1 MRSNEYHMQTIVLAT
16 GNKGKV
22 REITQMLAGQSIEIL
37 PQSEFDVPEVEETG
51 LTFVENAIIKARHA
65 SKISGLPAIADDSG
79 IEVDALQGAPG
90 IYSARYAGAQASD
103 KDNLNKL
110 LIDVEGIE
118 NPLRTARFQCVL
130 VMMEH
135 AEDPT
140 PIICQGTWEGTLL
153 REAVGENGFGYDPI
167 FWLEDNQ
174 CTSAQL
180 PPNLKDQLSHRG
192 QALRQLVKI
201 LKEAGQL

>member
-1 MRSNEYHMQTIVLAT
+1 MKKIVLAT

-22 REITQMLAGQSIEIL
+22 REITQMLRGQSIEIL

-90 IYSARYAGAQASD
+90 IYSARYAGVEASD
-103 KDNLNKL
+103 QDNLNKL
-110 LIDVEGIE
+110 LIDVNDIE
-118 NPLRTARFQCVL
+118 NPHRTARFQCVL

-135 AEDPT
+135 ANDPT

-153 REAVGENGFGYDPI
+153 RKAVGENGFGYDPI

-174 CTSAQL
+174 CASAQL